1 MLKDCTLGR
10 ALAKAYPP
18 RRRSPILAAV
28 SLPTLLAEIA
38 ACRACAGELPHEPRP
53 VVRVSPQT
61 RLLICGQ
68 APGRRVHE
76 SGLPFDDPSGD
87 RLRAWLDVDRET
99 FYGPQIGVAA
109 MAFCF
114 PGTNPKGGDYP
125 PPPRCAALWRPRLM
139 TALPKAE
146 LTLLVGSYA
155 QRWHLGDRTKGSMTE
170 TVAAWREYLPD
181 FLPLPHPSWRNTG
194 WLKRNRWFE
203 DEITPYLRARLAAM
217 LTE

>member
-1 MLKDCTLGR
+1 MPLDDVL
-10 ALAKAYPP
+10 
-18 RRRSPILAAV
+18 SD
-28 SLPTLLAEIA
+28 IA

-76 SGLPFDDPSGD
+76 SGLPFDDRSGD
-87 RLRAWLDVDRET
+87 VLRGWMGVDRET
-99 FYGPQIGVAA
+99 FYGHPALGVAA

-125 PPPRCAALWRPRLM
+125 PPTRCAEMWRPQLLE
-139 TALPKAE
+139 ALPNVE

-155 QRWHLGDRTKGSMTE
+155 QRWKRPELKGRAMTE
-170 TVAAWREYLPD
+170 TVARWRDYLPHAI
-181 FLPLPHPSWRNTG
+181 PLPHPSWRNTG
-194 WLKRNRWFE
+194 WLKRNPWFA
-203 DEITPYLRARLAAM
+203 DEVVPYLRLRVVEMLAG
-217 LTE
+217 